1 MDLIGAKIR
10 NLKELCMDIDTDKSV
25 PVRINIPF
33 YQRPYKWDEEHI
45 DNLIN
50 DFQKNK
56 QENEQGNDKE
66 RKQSEYFVGSV
77 VLVKNAHGTDRSDVI
92 DGQQRITTVFLMN
105 YVRMLLIRAYIE
117 ELLCNRRTNLVDNYM
132 RKYEECYGN
141 LFGSKNVEK
150 YSELREKIVGKLD
163 EINDVEEEE
172 KEELYTAIIKEF
184 EKSMSL
190 PEKNLSYI
198 EHYQSEY
205 EKKQYAYLE
214 DDELALQYSRET
226 FNEKLKKALSKV
238 LVLVSQAENPQFFV
252 VEEEEDPIVEHYITA
267 IKEEYQKVFEYV
279 YDEKLK
285 PMEITK
291 KMIELIDEMIENI
304 KFCVIVTGN
313 ERDAYTLFEVLNDR
327 AMDIE
332 DIDLIKNL
340 YYKEFC
346 NKSGE
351 EDTIALDNKIEKLD
365 NIWGDEV
372 FTKEFGVNKIKLTSY
387 LGTIYLTAN
396 EDIFIN
402 KIERYREV
410 LEKEYFDKHYYL
422 PDKPYSYENILSDI
436 NLYRM
441 IKEIIMVFDLPFR
454 NATKMVIASEC
465 DVKKSITYKAL
476 QLVHA
481 LKYNGV
487 MPALFNLIIK
497 TYVVNFV
504 PDGKNVSM
512 ADFKSYLNEIIE
524 DAQHTN
530 PDFKDIHKWS
540 YEIWRAVLYSKDYAY
555 PRELAKKI
563 IANVNYDTY
572 DLHAISVDTEL
583 AEKMKKQFKQWIDD
597 WKYKA
602 TDLKARVL
610 FINLFKYAKDEDKL
624 KLQPASYT
632 FTTDKLQLDHM
643 EANNPSDVAMEKYFK
658 PKDANEKREKYV
670 NGIGNFMILDS
681 EDNNEKNNKPLYDAL
696 GYYDKMC
703 KGHWMIEEVR
713 EMLKD
718 DKYSDKIHIHGDY
731 YPVPNE
737 EFFTERRARLHKY
750 FSAMLSRKL
759 DEKEVYFR

>member
-1 MDLIGAKIR
+1 MDLKGAEIR
-10 NLKELCMDIDTDKSV
+10 NLKELCMDFGTNNNV
-25 PVRINIPF
+25 PVKINIPF

-56 QENEQGNDKE
+56 QENQEP
-66 RKQSEYFVGSV
+66 EYFVGSV
-77 VLVKNAHGTDRSDVI
+77 VLVKNAHGTERSDVI

-117 ELLCNRRTNLVDNYM
+117 ELLCNRRTNLVDSYM
-132 RKYEECYGN
+132 RKYEECYEN
-141 LFGSKNVEK
+141 LFGAINVKK
-150 YSELREKIVGKLD
+150 YSDLREKIVEKLD
-163 EINDVEEEE
+163 EINDVTDEE
-172 KEELYTAIIKEF
+172 KEKLYASILQDF

-190 PEKNLSYI
+190 PEKNFSNMEQYK
-198 EHYQSEY
+198 YEY
-205 EKKQYAYLE
+205 EGKQYEYLE
-214 DDELALQYSRET
+214 NDTLALQYSRET
-226 FNEKLKKALSKV
+226 FNEKIKKALARV
-238 LVLVSQAENPQFFV
+238 LVLVNQVENPQFIV
-252 VEEEEDPIVEHYITA
+252 VEKEEEDQIVEHYITA
-267 IKEEYQKVFEYV
+267 IKEEYDKIFDYV
-279 YDEKLK
+279 YDVNLK
-285 PMEITK
+285 PMDITK

-351 EDTIALDNKIEKLD
+351 EDTIILDCKIEKLD

-372 FTKEFGVNKIKLTSY
+372 FTKEFGPNKIKLTSY
-387 LGTIYLTAN
+387 FGTIYLTAN

-410 LEKEYFDKHYYL
+410 LEQEYFDKHYYL
-422 PDKPYSYENILSDI
+422 PDKPYTYENVLNDI

-441 IKEIIMVFDLPFR
+441 IKEIIEVFDLPFR
-454 NATKMVIASEC
+454 NAAKAVIASEC
-465 DVKKSITYKAL
+465 DVNKSITYKAL

-481 LKYNGV
+481 LKYNAV
-487 MPALFNLIIK
+487 MPALINLLIK
-497 TYVVNFV
+497 TYVIKFLPN
-504 PDGKNVSM
+504 GKSVDMKEFN
-512 ADFKSYLNEIIE
+512 KYLKEIIE

-530 PDFKDIHKWS
+530 PDFRDIHKWS

-572 DLHAISVDTEL
+572 QLHAISVDTEL
-583 AEKMKKQFKQWIDD
+583 AEKMQKQFKQWIDD

-610 FINLFKYAKDEDKL
+610 FINLFKYAKDEDGL

-643 EANNPSDVAMEKYFK
+643 EANNPSDVAIEKYFK

-713 EMLKD
+713 EMLED
-718 DKYSDKIHIHGDY
+718 DKYSDKINIHGEY